1 MLPRIPAGLPTC
13 EITAQCRIVPWA
25 ISSIAQP
32 FATVP
37 ATARQRRMAT
47 NAVQQ
52 CLAMSSLRHLLKTV
66 AGPVDVHWQVASEL
80 LARGRCAYEYYF
92 DSWQSGAGPS
102 ASSALAV
109 CRLRRAP
116 SSEPEPATASSF
128 VRERSSL
135 PRRMPWT
142 TTHHLHQPS
151 ARCFPGSMDFRQPGR
166 RIQRE
171 ACTTHPLRS
180 RKQPGLHDD
189 VFAVVNPSH
198 PVFERDLVL
207 AMQVGY
213 AYL

>member
-1 MLPRIPAGLPTC
+1 MPHSALGDQQHR
-13 EITAQCRIVPWA
+13 TALCNCA
-25 ISSIAQP
+25 SHSS
-32 FATVP
+32 
-37 ATARQRRMAT
+37 QRRMAT

-80 LARGRCAYEYYF
+80 LARGRCAYEYLLR
-92 DSWQSGAGPS
+92 Q
-102 ASSALAV
+102 LAEW
-109 CRLRRAP
+109 RRAQCLFSPWP
-116 SSEPEPATASSF
+116 SVDFGELQVASQNLPRPQVSC
-128 VRERSSL
+128 RERSSL